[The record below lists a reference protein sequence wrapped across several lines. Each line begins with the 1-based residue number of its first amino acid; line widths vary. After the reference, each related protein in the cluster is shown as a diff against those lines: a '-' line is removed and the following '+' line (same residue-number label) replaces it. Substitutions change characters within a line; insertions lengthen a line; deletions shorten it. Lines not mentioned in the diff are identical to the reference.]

1 MRAFIQ
7 LLSAAA
13 IARLLT
19 PEDMGIFAV
28 ASAAIAIST
37 AMAEFGIS
45 PYLIQVDDLGR
56 KTVQKAFGIMLAIN
70 WLFAAIL
77 FFGRGAIGDFYGNAA
92 IEDVIAIL
100 SLNFLL
106 NPFGTIGI
114 ALLMRERRFGGLT
127 IINVASGAA
136 SAITSVALAFY
147 GLGPMALALGAV
159 VMKLGLIIGI
169 LIYKPRHL
177 SFRPRFR
184 GLREIAGFGSWAL
197 AANLIQSAGNQSPEL
212 IIGRSLGFDAAGLF
226 DRGMTIT
233 RLVNQQIAGSLSTV
247 LTPFFAQERRDK
259 IDLKARF
266 LERLQITSGLMW
278 PLMMIMAAS
287 SSSLI
292 LFLFGPQWT
301 AAGPVAGILA
311 MSSTLHMPFSIGRQ
325 LILAHGRMRQIFFIE
340 TQMQITRVI
349 AVIVAAPFGL
359 LAITAALILPALV
372 FVILAMRDVMAILDL
387 RMGALVRTLLPSL
400 LLSLWVGSVMGGL
413 VMLYGYAP
421 PGSSLLNLILFGGIG
436 LAAWLLGLWQCRHPL
451 RHEIKNLFQSMGRRL
466 GRKNPKK

>member
-37 AMAEFGIS
+37 AMAEFGIT

-56 KTVQKAFGIMLAIN
+56 KTVQKAFGIIVLIN
-70 WLFAAIL
+70 WFFAAIL

-92 IEDVIAIL
+92 IVDVIAIL

-114 ALLMRERRFGGLT
+114 ALIIRERRFGPLT

-169 LIYKPRHL
+169 LICKPRHL

-184 GLREIAGFGSWAL
+184 GSREIIGFGSWGL
-197 AANLIQSAGNQSPEL
+197 GANLIESIGNQSPEL

-226 DRGMTIT
+226 DRGMALT
-233 RLVNQQIAGSLSTV
+233 RLVNQQIAGSLSAV

-259 IDLKARF
+259 IDLKSRF

-278 PLMMIMAAS
+278 PLMMIMSAS
-287 SSSLI
+287 SSSLM

-311 MSSTLHMPFSIGRQ
+311 ISFTLHMPFSIGRQ
-325 LILAHGRMRQIFFIE
+325 LILSYGRMRQMFFIE
-340 TQMQITRVI
+340 TNMQISQ
-349 AVIVAAPFGL
+349 IVAVVAAVHYGL

-372 FVILAMRDVMAILDL
+372 FVILSTRDVMAILDL
-387 RMGALVRTLLPSL
+387 RLEDVLRSLLPSL

-421 PGSSLLNLILFGGIG
+421 PGSSLLNLMLFGCIG
-436 LAAWLLGLWQCRHPL
+436 MAAWLSGLWLCRHPL
-451 RHEIKNLFQSMGRRL
+451 RHEIKNMLQAL
-466 GRKNPKK
+466 QKKLIKNDN